1 MNTKDYMFSSSQI
14 SILAWCIN
22 YSTFYI

>member
-1 MNTKDYMFSSSQI
+1 MTTKDYIFSSSQF
-14 SILAWCIN
+14 SIFAWCIN